1 MVASTSLSPMQS
13 ATSFPAS
20 PSSGPRK
27 RSIHEVDDAHIP
39 SPNAKRPLT
48 EFAGENQENH
58 DPSISPS
65 QTDDVIS
72 PPVEIK
78 HTLPPPPRAGA
89 PGLTSTGAN
98 AASSQEPDTPASKKR
113 KVVSAGTDSKQQE
126 KEAKERQ
133 KAEEKARKEEE
144 KVRKEEEKAKREEER
159 RLKAEDK
166 KKRDAERDEE
176 KRHREEEKRKKDA
189 QREEERKQRDEKKKA
204 KEDEKAAKEEEKR
217 KKDEEKEKK
226 TRSQLKLNSFFAK
239 PPAPSASSGQVITA
253 PSPKKP
259 STTAEPSR
267 ETRSVQS
274 DYARE
279 FPAFFLQSHTS
290 VAPPHRF
297 ERDPEALK
305 HVRETIDTCLRNE
318 TPAQIH
324 PFRPSEVF
332 QIIPFHRGH
341 QPTTSVRDILLQL
354 QRSDENDPTQP
365 IESQSIRPSHK
376 PEELLRK
383 VTMKS
388 LKFGEDIRPPYQGT
402 YTRCVSELCTRRL
415 ARNPFYRGLPD
426 TDYDYDSEAEWEEPE
441 EGEELD
447 SEEEDEGS
455 DEGEDDL
462 EGFLDDEDDAPAE
475 GKRRLIVGDL
485 EPVSTGIQWASNG
498 VEPEM
503 EVYRME
509 TISDAVKYPID
520 PFSTA
525 YWEKPKPVDQVPAKA
540 RPVTGIDGFLVP
552 AVPAAVAGSALPP
565 TSKAKRPFPPDQLA
579 DFKEAVEGSD
589 LSKIGLVEILK
600 KRLVP
605 TLSAIGAYTNLDVS
619 RFPKVSKDTLKATL
633 DQVAARVGQKE
644 VDKKWVC
651 R

>member
-1 MVASTSLSPMQS
+1 MQS
-13 ATSFPAS
+13 GPSFPAS
-20 PSSGPRK
+20 PSSGSRK
-27 RSIHEVDDAHIP
+27 RSIHEVDDAKPP

-48 EFAGENQENH
+48 EFAGENQENR
-58 DPSISPS
+58 DPSLSS
-65 QTDDVIS
+65 QPDNTTS

-78 HTLPPPPRAGA
+78 RNLPPPPSVEIVMRRTPRKQNEAVA
-89 PGLTSTGAN
+89 WGLTSPGTN
-98 AASSQEPDTPASKKR
+98 AASNPEPDTPASKKR
-113 KVVSAGTDSKQQE
+113 KVVSAGTDPKQQE

-133 KAEEKARKEEE
+133 KAEERAKKEEE
-144 KVRKEEEKAKREEER
+144 KLKKEEEKARREEEK
-159 RLKAEDK
+159 RLKAEEK

-204 KEDEKAAKEEEKR
+204 KEDEKAAREEEKR

-226 TRSQLKLNSFFAK
+226 TRSQMKLNSFFAK
-239 PPAPSASSGQVITA
+239 PPVPSAPSGQVITA
-253 PSPKKP
+253 PSPKKA
-259 STTAEPSR
+259 SATTDCSH
-267 ETRSVQS
+267 ETHVVQS
-274 DYARE
+274 EYERE
-279 FPAFFLQSHTS
+279 FPAFFLQSHTV

-297 ERDPEALK
+297 ERDSEALK
-305 HVRETIDTCLRNE
+305 HVRETIDASLRNDE
-318 TPAQIH
+318 VPAQTH
-324 PFRPSEVF
+324 PFRPSELF
-332 QIIPFHRGH
+332 QIIPFRRGR
-341 QPTTSVRDILLQL
+341 QPTSSVKDILLQL
-354 QRSDENDPTQP
+354 QRSDDPAEPQT
-365 IESQSIRPSHK
+365 QSIVQSSRLQ
-376 PEELLRK
+376 ELLRK

-402 YTRCVSELCTRRL
+402 YTRPVSESSTRRL
-415 ARNPFYRGLPD
+415 ARSPYLRGLPD

-462 EGFLDDEDDAPAE
+462 EGFLDDEDDALAE

-485 EPVSTGIQWASNG
+485 EPVSTGIKWATNG

-503 EVYRME
+503 EVYQMR
-509 TISDAVKYPID
+509 TISDAVKFPID

-525 YWEKPKPVDQVPAKA
+525 YWEKPKPMDPVPAKA
-540 RPVTGIDGFLVP
+540 RPATAIDGFLVP
-552 AVPAAVAGSALPP
+552 TVPRAVAANNTLPP

-579 DFKEAVEGSD
+579 EFKEAVEGSD

-600 KRLVP
+600 K
-605 TLSAIGAYTNLDVS
+605 

>member
-1 MVASTSLSPMQS
+1 M
-13 ATSFPAS
+13 
-20 PSSGPRK
+20 
-27 RSIHEVDDAHIP
+27 
-39 SPNAKRPLT
+39 
-48 EFAGENQENH
+48 
-58 DPSISPS
+58 
-65 QTDDVIS
+65 
-72 PPVEIK
+72 
-78 HTLPPPPRAGA
+78 
-89 PGLTSTGAN
+89 
-98 AASSQEPDTPASKKR
+98 
-113 KVVSAGTDSKQQE
+113 
-126 KEAKERQ
+126 
-133 KAEEKARKEEE
+133 
-144 KVRKEEEKAKREEER
+144 
-159 RLKAEDK
+159 
-166 KKRDAERDEE
+166 
-176 KRHREEEKRKKDA
+176 
-189 QREEERKQRDEKKKA
+189 
-204 KEDEKAAKEEEKR
+204 
-217 KKDEEKEKK
+217 
-226 TRSQLKLNSFFAK
+226 KLNSFFAK
-239 PPAPSASSGQVITA
+239 PPVPSASSGQVITA
-253 PSPKKP
+253 PSPKKA
-259 STTAEPSR
+259 STTADSSC
-267 ETRSVQS
+267 ETRAVQS
-274 DYARE
+274 DYERE
-279 FPAFFLQSHTS
+279 FPAFFLQSHTI

-297 ERDPEALK
+297 ERDSEALQ

-318 TPAQIH
+318 TPIQTH

-332 QIIPFHRGH
+332 QIIPFRRGR
-341 QPTTSVRDILLQL
+341 QPTTSVKDILLQL
-354 QRSDENDPTQP
+354 QRSDDPTQP
-365 IESQSIRPSHK
+365 TQNQSVMPSPRPQ
-376 PEELLRK
+376 ELLRK

-402 YTRCVSELCTRRL
+402 YTRRVSELSTRRL
-415 ARNPFYRGLPD
+415 ARNPYHRGLPD

-455 DEGEDDL
+455 DDGEDDL
-462 EGFLDDEDDAPAE
+462 EGFLDDEDDALAE

-485 EPVSTGIQWASNG
+485 EPDSTGIKWTANG

-509 TISDAVKYPID
+509 TISDAVKFPID

-540 RPVTGIDGFLVP
+540 RPATAIDGFLVP
-552 AVPAAVAGSALPP
+552 TVPRAVAVGSAVPPS
-565 TSKAKRPFPPDQLA
+565 SKAKRPFPPDQLA

-605 TLSAIGAYTNLDVS
+605 TVSAFRAYANSYIS

>member
-1 MVASTSLSPMQS
+1 MQS
-13 ATSFPAS
+13 APSFPAP

-27 RSIHEVDDAHIP
+27 RSIHDVDDANLP
-39 SPNAKRPLT
+39 PPNVKRPLT
-48 EFAGENQENH
+48 GFAGRNQENL
-58 DPSISPS
+58 DPSIPS
-65 QTDDVIS
+65 QPDDTIP

-78 HTLPPPPRAGA
+78 RNLPPPPSVEIVMRRTLRKQDEAGTG
-89 PGLTSTGAN
+89 GLTSAPTN
-98 AASSQEPDTPASKKR
+98 TASNPEPDAPSSKKR

-133 KAEEKARKEEE
+133 KAEEKAKKEEE
-144 KVRKEEEKAKREEER
+144 KLKKEEEKAKREEER
-159 RLKAEDK
+159 RFKAEEK

-176 KRHREEEKRKKDA
+176 KRHREDEKRKKDA
-189 QREEERKQRDEKKKA
+189 QREEDRKQRDEKKKA
-204 KEDEKAAKEEEKR
+204 KEDEKAAREEEKR

-226 TRSQLKLNSFFAK
+226 TRSQMKLNSFFTK
-239 PPAPSASSGQVITA
+239 PPGPSASSGQVIAA
-253 PSPKKP
+253 PSPKKA
-259 STTAEPSR
+259 SITADFAR
-267 ETRSVQS
+267 ETRAVQS
-274 DYARE
+274 DYERE
-279 FPAFFLQSHTS
+279 FPAFFLQSHTV

-297 ERDPEALK
+297 ERDSGALK
-305 HVRETIDTCLRNE
+305 HVRESIDRCLRNE
-318 TPAQIH
+318 SSIQMH

-332 QIIPFHRGH
+332 QIIPFHRGR
-341 QPTTSVRDILLQL
+341 QPSSSVRDILFQL
-354 QRSDENDPTQP
+354 NKSEDTPQPTQDQSKMP
-365 IESQSIRPSHK
+365 SQMPQ
-376 PEELLRK
+376 ELLRK

-402 YTRCVSELCTRRL
+402 FTRRVSELSTRRL
-415 ARNPFYRGLPD
+415 ARNPYYRGLPD

-462 EGFLDDEDDAPAE
+462 EGFLDDEDDALAE

-485 EPVSTGIQWASNG
+485 EPVSTGIKWATNG

-503 EVYRME
+503 EVYRMQP
-509 TISDAVKYPID
+509 ISDAVKFPID

-525 YWEKPKPVDQVPAKA
+525 YWEKPNPVDQVAAKA
-540 RPVTGIDGFLVP
+540 RPVTAIDGFLVP
-552 AVPAAVAGSALPP
+552 AVPKPVVTGSGLPP

-579 DFKEAVEGSD
+579 EFKDAVEGSD

-600 KRLVP
+600 K
-605 TLSAIGAYTNLDVS
+605 

>member
-1 MVASTSLSPMQS
+1 MVPNTSLSPMQS
-13 ATSFPAS
+13 APSLPAS

-27 RSIHEVDDAHIP
+27 RSIHEVDDAHLP
-39 SPNAKRPLT
+39 SPNGKRPLT
-48 EFAGENQENH
+48 EFAGENQENR
-58 DPSISPS
+58 DPSLPS
-65 QTDDVIS
+65 QPDDTTS
-72 PPVEIK
+72 PPVETK
-78 HTLPPPPRAGA
+78 NNLPPPPSVEIVMRRTPRKQNEAGT
-89 PGLTSTGAN
+89 GGSTS
-98 AASSQEPDTPASKKR
+98 PDTNTTSNPGPDAPASKKR
-113 KVVSAGTDSKQQE
+113 KVVSAGTDSKQKE

-133 KAEEKARKEEE
+133 KVEEKAKREEE
-144 KVRKEEEKAKREEER
+144 KAKKEEEKAKREEER
-159 RLKAEDK
+159 RIKAEEK

-176 KRHREEEKRKKDA
+176 KRHREEERRKKEA

-204 KEDEKAAKEEEKR
+204 KEDEKAAREEEKR

-226 TRSQLKLNSFFAK
+226 IRSQMKLNSFFTK
-239 PPAPSASSGQVITA
+239 PPVPSASSSSGQATTA
-253 PSPKKP
+253 PSPKKA
-259 STTAEPSR
+259 STTADSSC
-267 ETRSVQS
+267 ETRGLKS
-274 DYARE
+274 DYERE

-297 ERDPEALK
+297 ERDSDALK

-318 TPAQIH
+318 TPIQTH

-332 QIIPFHRGH
+332 QIIPFRRGR
-341 QPTTSVRDILLQL
+341 QPTSVKDILLQL
-354 QRSDENDPTQP
+354 QISDDLTQ
-365 IESQSIRPSHK
+365 STQNQSVMPNLRPR
-376 PEELLRK
+376 ELLHK
-383 VTMKS
+383 VPMKS

-402 YTRCVSELCTRRL
+402 YTRRVSELSMRRL
-415 ARNPFYRGLPD
+415 ARNPYHRGLPD

-462 EGFLDDEDDAPAE
+462 EGFLDDEDDALAG

-485 EPVSTGIQWASNG
+485 EPVSTGIKWAGN
-498 VEPEM
+498 EDDPEM
-503 EVYRME
+503 EAYRME
-509 TISDAVKYPID
+509 TISDAVKFPID

-525 YWEKPKPVDQVPAKA
+525 YWEKPKSVDHVPAKA
-540 RPVTGIDGFLVP
+540 RPATAIDGFLIP
-552 AVPAAVAGSALPP
+552 AVPGAPATGSALLP
-565 TSKAKRPFPPDQLA
+565 TPKAKRPFPPDQLA

-600 KRLVP
+600 KR
-605 TLSAIGAYTNLDVS
+605 
-619 RFPKVSKDTLKATL
+619 FPKVSKDTLKATL

>member
-1 MVASTSLSPMQS
+1 MQS
-13 ATSFPAS
+13 APSFHAS

-27 RSIHEVDDAHIP
+27 RSIHEVDDANP
-39 SPNAKRPLT
+39 TSPTTKRPLT
-48 EFAGENQENH
+48 GFGGENQENR
-58 DPSISPS
+58 DPSLPS
-65 QTDDVIS
+65 QPDDTTP

-78 HTLPPPPRAGA
+78 RNLPPPPSVEIVMRRTPRHQNEAGSE
-89 PGLTSTGAN
+89 GL
-98 AASSQEPDTPASKKR
+98 ASSGTNTASNAEPNAPASKKR
-113 KVVSAGTDSKQQE
+113 KVVSAGTDPKQQE

-133 KAEEKARKEEE
+133 KAEEKAKKEEE
-144 KVRKEEEKAKREEER
+144 KLKKEEEKAKREEEK
-159 RLKAEDK
+159 RLKAEEK

-176 KRHREEEKRKKDA
+176 KRKKDA
-189 QREEERKQRDEKKKA
+189 HREEERKQRDEKKKA
-204 KEDEKAAKEEEKR
+204 KEDEKAAREEEKR
-217 KKDEEKEKK
+217 KRDEEKEKK
-226 TRSQLKLNSFFAK
+226 TRSQMKLNSFFTK
-239 PPAPSASSGQVITA
+239 PPVSSASSGQVITA
-253 PSPKKP
+253 SSPKKA
-259 STTAEPSR
+259 STTADSAR
-267 ETRSVQS
+267 ETRVVQS
-274 DYARE
+274 DYERE
-279 FPAFFLQSHTS
+279 FPAFFLQSHTV

-297 ERDPEALK
+297 ERDSDALK
-305 HVRETIDTCLRNE
+305 HVRESIDRCLRNE
-318 TPAQIH
+318 ISIQTH

-332 QIIPFHRGH
+332 QIIPFRRGR
-341 QPTTSVRDILLQL
+341 QPTSSVRDILLQL
-354 QRSDENDPTQP
+354 QSSEDSAQSTQTQT
-365 IESQSIRPSHK
+365 ILPSHR
-376 PEELLRK
+376 PQELLRQ

-402 YTRCVSELCTRRL
+402 YTRHVSELSTRRL
-415 ARNPFYRGLPD
+415 ARNPYHRGLPD

-462 EGFLDDEDDAPAE
+462 EGFLDDEDDALAE

-485 EPVSTGIQWASNG
+485 EPVSTGIKWAANG

-503 EVYRME
+503 EVYRMQSL
-509 TISDAVKYPID
+509 SDAIKFPID

-525 YWEKPKPVDQVPAKA
+525 YWEKPKPVEQVPAKA
-540 RPVTGIDGFLVP
+540 RPATAIAGFLVP
-552 AVPAAVAGSALPP
+552 AVPKLVVAGSALPP

-579 DFKEAVEGSD
+579 EFKEAVEGSD

-600 KRLVP
+600 K
-605 TLSAIGAYTNLDVS
+605 

>member
-1 MVASTSLSPMQS
+1 MAPSTSLSPMQS
-13 ATSFPAS
+13 APSFPAS

-27 RSIHEVDDAHIP
+27 RSIHEVDDAHIS

-58 DPSISPS
+58 DPSLSS
-65 QTDDVIS
+65 QPDDTTS
-72 PPVEIK
+72 PPIEVK
-78 HTLPPPPRAGA
+78 RNLPPPPSVEIVMRRTSRKQNEDSTG
-89 PGLTSTGAN
+89 GLTSPGTN
-98 AASSQEPDTPASKKR
+98 TASNPEPDAPASKKR

-133 KAEEKARKEEE
+133 KAEEKAKKEEE
-144 KVRKEEEKAKREEER
+144 KVKKEEEKAKKEEER
-159 RLKAEDK
+159 RLKAEEK

-226 TRSQLKLNSFFAK
+226 TRSQMKLNSFFAK
-239 PPAPSASSGQVITA
+239 PPVPSASSGQVITA

-259 STTAEPSR
+259 SAIADSSR
-267 ETRSVQS
+267 ETRNVQS
-274 DYARE
+274 DYERE
-279 FPAFFLQSHTS
+279 FPAFFLQSHTV

-318 TPAQIH
+318 TSIKIH

-332 QIIPFHRGH
+332 QIIPFHRGR
-341 QPTTSVRDILLQL
+341 QPPACVKDILLQL
-354 QRSDENDPTQP
+354 QISDDPTQP
-365 IESQSIRPSHK
+365 TPNQSIMPSPRPQ
-376 PEELLRK
+376 ELLRK

-402 YTRCVSELCTRRL
+402 YTRRVSELSKRRL
-415 ARNPFYRGLPD
+415 ARNPYHRGLPD

-462 EGFLDDEDDAPAE
+462 EGFLDDEDDALAE

-485 EPVSTGIQWASNG
+485 EPVSTGIKWAANG

-503 EVYRME
+503 EAYRME
-509 TISDAVKYPID
+509 TISDAVKFPID

-540 RPVTGIDGFLVP
+540 RPATAIDGFLVP
-552 AVPAAVAGSALPP
+552 AVPGALAVGSTVPP

-600 KRLVP
+600 KR
-605 TLSAIGAYTNLDVS
+605 
-619 RFPKVSKDTLKATL
+619 FPKVSKDTLKATL

>member
-1 MVASTSLSPMQS
+1 MVPNTTLSPMQS
-13 ATSFPAS
+13 APSLPAS
-20 PSSGPRK
+20 PSSGARK
-27 RSIHEVDDAHIP
+27 RSIHEIDDSHLP
-39 SPNAKRPLT
+39 SPNGKRPLT
-48 EFAGENQENH
+48 EFAGENQENR
-58 DPSISPS
+58 DPSLPS
-65 QTDDVIS
+65 QPDDTTS
-72 PPVEIK
+72 PPVETK
-78 HTLPPPPRAGA
+78 NNFPPPPSVEIVMRRTPRKQKENDDGA
-89 PGLTSTGAN
+89 STSPGAN
-98 AASSQEPDTPASKKR
+98 ATSNRDPDAPAPKKR
-113 KVVSAGTDSKQQE
+113 KVVSAGTDSKQKE

-133 KAEEKARKEEE
+133 KAEEKAKREEE
-144 KVRKEEEKAKREEER
+144 KAKKEEEKAKREEER
-159 RLKAEDK
+159 RIKAEDK

-176 KRHREEEKRKKDA
+176 KRHREEERRKKEA

-204 KEDEKAAKEEEKR
+204 KEDEKAAREEEKR
-217 KKDEEKEKK
+217 KRDEEKEKK
-226 TRSQLKLNSFFAK
+226 IRSQMKLNSFFAK
-239 PPAPSASSGQVITA
+239 PPVPPASSSSGQTITA
-253 PSPKKP
+253 PSPKKA
-259 STTAEPSR
+259 STTGESTC
-267 ETRSVQS
+267 ETHDVQS
-274 DYARE
+274 DYERE

-297 ERDPEALK
+297 ERDSDALK

-318 TPAQIH
+318 TPFQTH

-332 QIIPFHRGH
+332 QIIPFRRGR
-341 QPTTSVRDILLQL
+341 QPISVKDILLQL
-354 QRSDENDPTQP
+354 QISDDSTQSTQNQSVMPTL
-365 IESQSIRPSHK
+365 RPQ
-376 PEELLRK
+376 ELLRK
-383 VTMKS
+383 VPMKS

-402 YTRCVSELCTRRL
+402 YTRHVSELSTRRL
-415 ARNPFYRGLPD
+415 ARNPYHRGLPD

-462 EGFLDDEDDAPAE
+462 EGFLDDEDDVLAG

-485 EPVSTGIQWASNG
+485 EPVSSGIKWAGNG
-498 VEPEM
+498 VDPEM
-503 EVYRME
+503 EAYRME
-509 TISDAVKYPID
+509 TISDAVKFPID

-525 YWEKPKPVDQVPAKA
+525 YWEKPKPKPVDQVPAKA
-540 RPVTGIDGFLVP
+540 RPATAIDGFLVP
-552 AVPAAVAGSALPP
+552 AVPGAPVTGSALPP

-600 KRLVP
+600 KR
-605 TLSAIGAYTNLDVS
+605 
-619 RFPKVSKDTLKATL
+619 FPKVSKDTLKATL

>member
-1 MVASTSLSPMQS
+1 MQS
-13 ATSFPAS
+13 TPSFPAP

-27 RSIHEVDDAHIP
+27 RSIQEVDDASIP
-39 SPNAKRPLT
+39 SPNAKRALT

-58 DPSISPS
+58 DPSIAPS
-65 QTDDVIS
+65 QTDGITS

-78 HTLPPPPRAGA
+78 RTLPPPPSVEIVMRKTRKQNEHVGELTP
-89 PGLTSTGAN
+89 PGTN
-98 AASSQEPDTPASKKR
+98 AASNLEPDTPPSKKR

-133 KAEEKARKEEE
+133 KAEEKAKREEE
-144 KVRKEEEKAKREEER
+144 KVKKEEEKAKREEER
-159 RLKAEDK
+159 RLKAEEK

-176 KRHREEEKRKKDA
+176 KRHKEEEKRKKDA

-239 PPAPSASSGQVITA
+239 PPVPAASSGQVITA

-259 STTAEPSR
+259 STTVDPSR
-267 ETRSVQS
+267 EPRGVQS
-274 DYARE
+274 DYERE
-279 FPAFFLQSHTS
+279 FPAFFLQSHTV

-297 ERDPEALK
+297 ERDSEALE

-318 TPAQIH
+318 TPIQIH

-332 QIIPFHRGH
+332 QIIPFHRGR
-341 QPTTSVRDILLQL
+341 QPATSVRDILLQL
-354 QRSDENDPTQP
+354 QRSDDPTQSTQNQIIMP
-365 IESQSIRPSHK
+365 SLRPQ
-376 PEELLRK
+376 ELLHR

-402 YTRCVSELCTRRL
+402 YTRRVSELSTRRL
-415 ARNPFYRGLPD
+415 ARNPYHRGLPD

-462 EGFLDDEDDAPAE
+462 EGFLDDEDDALAE

-485 EPVSTGIQWASNG
+485 EPVSTGIKWDSNG

-503 EVYRME
+503 EAYRME
-509 TISDAVKYPID
+509 TISDAVKLPID

-525 YWEKPKPVDQVPAKA
+525 YWDKPKPVDQVPAKA
-540 RPVTGIDGFLVP
+540 RPATAIDGFLVP
-552 AVPAAVAGSALPP
+552 AVPGALAGSALPP

-600 KRLVP
+600 KR
-605 TLSAIGAYTNLDVS
+605 
-619 RFPKVSKDTLKATL
+619 FPKVSKDTLKATL

>member
-1 MVASTSLSPMQS
+1 MVPKTSLSPMQS
-13 ATSFPAS
+13 VRSFPAPPS

-27 RSIHEVDDAHIP
+27 RSIHEVDDADIP

-48 EFAGENQENH
+48 DFDGGNQENR
-58 DPSISPS
+58 DPSLASQPANTTSP
-65 QTDDVIS
+65 QVQ
-72 PPVEIK
+72 IK
-78 HTLPPPPRAGA
+78 RNLPPPPSVEIVMRRTVHKQNEDGAGESTS
-89 PGLTSTGAN
+89 PGTNT
-98 AASSQEPDTPASKKR
+98 ASNPELGTPASKKR

-133 KAEEKARKEEE
+133 KAEEKAKREEE
-144 KVRKEEEKAKREEER
+144 KAKKEEEKAKREEER
-159 RLKAEDK
+159 RLKAEEK

-204 KEDEKAAKEEEKR
+204 KEDERAAREAEKR

-226 TRSQLKLNSFFAK
+226 TRSQMKLNSFFTK
-239 PPAPSASSGQVITA
+239 PSVPSASSGLVFTA
-253 PSPKKP
+253 PSPKKA
-259 STTAEPSR
+259 STPVDSSC
-267 ETRSVQS
+267 ETRGAQS
-274 DYARE
+274 DYERE
-279 FPAFFLQSHTS
+279 FPAFFLQSHTV

-297 ERDPEALK
+297 ERDTEALN
-305 HVRETIDTCLRNE
+305 HVHETIDSCLRNE
-318 TPAQIH
+318 IHTQTH
-324 PFRPSEVF
+324 PFRPTEVF
-332 QIIPFHRGH
+332 QIIPFRRGR

-354 QRSDENDPTQP
+354 QRSDETQPTQN
-365 IESQSIRPSHK
+365 QSIMPTPRPQ
-376 PEELLRK
+376 ELLRK

-402 YTRCVSELCTRRL
+402 YTRRVSELSARRL
-415 ARNPFYRGLPD
+415 ARNPYHRGLPD

-455 DEGEDDL
+455 EEGEDDL
-462 EGFLDDEDDAPAE
+462 EGFLDDEDDALAE

-485 EPVSTGIQWASNG
+485 EPVSTGIKWAANG

-503 EVYRME
+503 EAYRIE
-509 TISDAVKYPID
+509 TISDGVKFPID

-525 YWEKPKPVDQVPAKA
+525 YWERAKPVDQVLGKA
-540 RPVTGIDGFLVP
+540 RPATALDGFLVP
-552 AVPAAVAGSALPP
+552 AVPGAVATGSALPP

-579 DFKEAVEGSD
+579 EFKEAVEGSD

-600 KRLVP
+600 K
-605 TLSAIGAYTNLDVS
+605 

>member
-1 MVASTSLSPMQS
+1 MVPNAPLSPMQS
-13 ATSFPAS
+13 APALSAS

-27 RSIHEVDDAHIP
+27 RSIHEVDDTHLP

-48 EFAGENQENH
+48 EFVGKNQENR
-58 DPSISPS
+58 DPSLPS
-65 QTDDVIS
+65 QPDDTTS

-78 HTLPPPPRAGA
+78 NNFPPPPSVEIVMRRTPRKENEAGTGGSTS
-89 PGLTSTGAN
+89 PGTNGVSN
-98 AASSQEPDTPASKKR
+98 PDPHTPAPKKR
-113 KVVSAGTDSKQQE
+113 KVVSAGTDSKQKE

-133 KAEEKARKEEE
+133 KAEEKAKREEE
-144 KVRKEEEKAKREEER
+144 KAKKEEEKAKREEER
-159 RLKAEDK
+159 RVKAEEK
-166 KKRDAERDEE
+166 KKRDAEREGE
-176 KRHREEEKRKKDA
+176 KRHREEEKRKKEA

-226 TRSQLKLNSFFAK
+226 TRSQTKLNSFFTK
-239 PPAPSASSGQVITA
+239 PPISSASSGQVITA
-253 PSPKKP
+253 PSPKKA
-259 STTAEPSR
+259 STTADSSC
-267 ETRSVQS
+267 ETRGVQS
-274 DYARE
+274 DYERE

-297 ERDPEALK
+297 ERDSDALK

-318 TPAQIH
+318 TPIQTY

-332 QIIPFHRGH
+332 QIIPFRRGH
-341 QPTTSVRDILLQL
+341 QPTSVKDILLQL
-354 QRSDENDPTQP
+354 QISDDPSQPTQN
-365 IESQSIRPSHK
+365 QSVIPTPRPQ
-376 PEELLRK
+376 ELLRK

-402 YTRCVSELCTRRL
+402 YTRPVSELSTRRL
-415 ARNPFYRGLPD
+415 ARNPYHRGLPD

-462 EGFLDDEDDAPAE
+462 EGFLDDEDDVLAG

-485 EPVSTGIQWASNG
+485 EPVSTGIKWAGNG
-498 VEPEM
+498 VDPEM

-509 TISDAVKYPID
+509 TISDAVKFPID

-540 RPVTGIDGFLVP
+540 RPVTAIDGFLVP
-552 AVPAAVAGSALPP
+552 AVPGALATGSALPP
-565 TSKAKRPFPPDQLA
+565 TSKAKRPFPPDQLVE
-579 DFKEAVEGSD
+579 FKEAVEGSD

-600 KRLVP
+600 K
-605 TLSAIGAYTNLDVS
+605 